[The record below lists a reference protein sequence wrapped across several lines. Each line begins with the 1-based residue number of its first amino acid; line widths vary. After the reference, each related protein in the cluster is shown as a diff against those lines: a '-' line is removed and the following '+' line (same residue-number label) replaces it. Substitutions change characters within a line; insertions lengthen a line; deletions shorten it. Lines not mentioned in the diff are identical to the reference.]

1 MFAKLSEKLLFL
13 TPWSLLFFS
22 NETLINIRTTVDPI
36 LLEVKSLKC
45 TLLAVTRKGN
55 TKIDNIHEN
64 FAKCRKSWPKFM
76 VEVFIKISIF
86 DFIIKTSLFRSSRS
100 EVFCKK
106 DVLKDFAKFT
116 GKHLCESFFL
126 KSLQLYYKRDFGTS
140 VFPFCTHRKQL
151 KFKGFLLFLRG
162 IKWEH

>member
-1 MFAKLSEKLLFL
+1 
-13 TPWSLLFFS
+13 
-22 NETLINIRTTVDPI
+22 
-36 LLEVKSLKC
+36 
-45 TLLAVTRKGN
+45 
-55 TKIDNIHEN
+55 
-64 FAKCRKSWPKFM
+64 M

-126 KSLQLYYKRDFGTS
+126 KSLQLYYKRDFGTG
-140 VFPFCTHRKQL
+140 VFPFLPTENNRNL
-151 KFKGFLLFLRG
+151 KAFYCF
-162 IKWEH
+162 

>member
-1 MFAKLSEKLLFL
+1 
-13 TPWSLLFFS
+13 
-22 NETLINIRTTVDPI
+22 
-36 LLEVKSLKC
+36 
-45 TLLAVTRKGN
+45 
-55 TKIDNIHEN
+55 
-64 FAKCRKSWPKFM
+64 M

-126 KSLQLYYKRDFGTS
+126 KSLQLYYKRDFGTG
-140 VFPFCTHRKQL
+140 VFPFCTHRKQQ
-151 KFKGFLLFLRG
+151 KFKGFLLFLRD